1 MNRAANFVVGGKH
14 VGKRKGRGG
23 RMYGGEA
30 DDTNIPNAKA
40 KPELRPTSQI
50 AKERKKKAKIKG
62 RLKSLHNNKKRR
74 K

>member
-1 MNRAANFVVGGKH
+1 
-14 VGKRKGRGG
+14 
-23 RMYGGEA
+23 MYGGEA
-30 DDTNIPNAKA
+30 DDTNVPNAKA